1 MYASESWEDE
11 FARLRRI
18 VDRRHV
24 DGVILAGTHSYLYN
38 KVVFDVLRE
47 VRGDGE
53 AVVFA
58 RSGTVGS
65 QQLRVHW
72 GGDCSATYESMA
84 ETLRGGL
91 SLGLS
96 GFGFWSHDIGGFEH
110 TAAADVYKRWCAFGL
125 LSSHSRLHG
134 SKSYRVPWLFDD
146 EAIDVVRHFTEWKS
160 RLMPYLFDAAR
171 QAVDHGTPMLRATL
185 LEFPDDP
192 ACDYLDRQYLLG
204 DALLVAPVF
213 NAVGDVD
220 FDLPTGRWTHLFSD
234 KQLDGGR
241 WVRERHGFM
250 SLPLFVRP
258 NTSLALGTENQRPDY
273 DYARHSEL
281 HLFEL
286 GDGETVR
293 VTLRDLGGAAVTH
306 VSVARHGDRLRI
318 RHDGVQA
325 PLPSVLRQWNSLW
338 DAGGLPMQESE
349 SGASATLA
357 VGEAEVTVH
366 V

>member
-96 GFGFWSHDIGGFEH
+96 GFGYVS
-110 TAAADVYKRWCAFGL
+110 
-125 LSSHSRLHG
+125 
-134 SKSYRVPWLFDD
+134 P
-146 EAIDVVRHFTEWKS
+146 
-160 RLMPYLFDAAR
+160 DA
-171 QAVDHGTPMLRATL
+171 
-185 LEFPDDP
+185 E
-192 ACDYLDRQYLLG
+192 
-204 DALLVAPVF
+204 
-213 NAVGDVD
+213 
-220 FDLPTGRWTHLFSD
+220 
-234 KQLDGGR
+234 K
-241 WVRERHGFM
+241 
-250 SLPLFVRP
+250 
-258 NTSLALGTENQRPDY
+258 
-273 DYARHSEL
+273 RHSMA
-281 HLFEL
+281 
-286 GDGETVR
+286 GGEPNVFFASDT
-293 VTLRDLGGAAVTH
+293 RDKKHAPLGGAK
-306 VSVARHGDRLRI
+306 RLRRGFHVLFVGGGRHSSSRLRSIQAEAVANFDPAKTDALEGGGNRRRI
-318 RHDGVQA
+318 RRRELEVDEVRPIPQRYFKNVGNWFECNHA
-325 PLPSVLRQWNSLW
+325 ITAIRLP
-338 DAGGLPMQESE
+338 G
-349 SGASATLA
+349 
-357 VGEAEVTVH
+357 
-366 V
+366 